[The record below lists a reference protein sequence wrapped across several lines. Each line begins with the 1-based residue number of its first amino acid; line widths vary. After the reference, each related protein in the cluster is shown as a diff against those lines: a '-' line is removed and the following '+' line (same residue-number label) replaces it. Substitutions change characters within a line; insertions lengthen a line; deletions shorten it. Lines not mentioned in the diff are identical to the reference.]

1 MTNKEFEKKMNA
13 IQEKLG
19 KEASGLIADEIG
31 LLITDNSK
39 VNNEIE
45 EKNKEIEK
53 LKQDKENLI
62 TVNGN
67 LLQQVAM
74 GEEPKKDEEETEVK
88 KQAFDF
94 RSVFDANGNFKK

>member
-1 MTNKEFEKKMNA
+1 MTNKEFEKKLND
-13 IQEKLG
+13 IQEKIG

-39 VNNEIE
+39 INTELAN
-45 EKNKEIEK
+45 KDKEIEK

-62 TVNGN
+62 SVNGN

-74 GEEPKKDEEETEVK
+74 ADEPVRPQDEEPPKKKD
-88 KQAFDF
+88 FDF
-94 RSVFDANGNFKK
+94 RTAFDTNGNFKK